1 MFHSRGC
8 VYGRNG
14 LIDSPQKL
22 RDRAEVAAFA
32 PGGYIDRSLC
42 KSVTHYVSTR
52 DFIPWIDRL
61 GRQRCKDTI
70 ITLKPHPRAP
80 MLDHNFTSSTFAMR
94 MKTVIEK
101 YMER

>member
-32 PGGYIDRSLC
+32 PGGYIDPSLC

-52 DFIPWIDRL
+52 DFIPWIDL
-61 GRQRCKDTI
+61 AGRQRCKDTI

-80 MLDHNFTSSTFAMR
+80 MLDHGFRSPTLEPE
-94 MKTVIEK
+94 MKKKLKT